1 MRTSGEILLLGSSLI
16 FSSLSSL
23 TNFQYSDGSFLER
36 LSSFSI
42 LFLLIARFFFL
53 HAWLYNL
60 QNLLKESHIT
70 GSSGYL
76 E

>member
-1 MRTSGEILLLGSSLI
+1 MRTSGEILLLGSTLL

-23 TNFQYSDGSFLER
+23 TNIQYSDGSFLER
-36 LSSFSI
+36 LLSFSI

-60 QNLLKESHIT
+60 QNL
-70 GSSGYL
+70 
-76 E
+76 